1 MSYKIKF
8 DDITSVQVESQKT
21 MNAWGEAINNLN
33 TAMTDFI
40 NNTNLQGQAIS
51 SMRTYLVE
59 VHGTLLQTLVN
70 LMNDYSSNLLLY
82 KDGYYQI
89 DSSNHAKLPGQVFT
103 SLHSDLKSSR
113 DNLKSEIELLNTTK
127 DKISD
132 LVSYDGSSHTS
143 TVMDYNFLLNQ
154 IKNLDSSIIQYESS
168 HAGQDLVA
176 FKELLAATKALIAEH
191 AGKTR
196 TVGSYQSGDF
206 AKLQSIQRFAIAYQ
220 QATKQ
225 MESRVERVQAAQE
238 RDKARFE
245 ALAAEDRAK
254 KGWID
259 LGLGVLTAAFGILA
273 IIGTMGTATPLVVA
287 GGVVGFGTSVYGLSN
302 AGEGIHNIQLGNAG
316 DGHTKSYN
324 LIRDTLFMGNDK
336 LYHDV
341 GNVFV
346 TASAIMI
353 PIGQTQSVVKGL
365 TQFAIGE
372 AGAYTTGQVA
382 YHGTKLLG
390 GSEEDAQTANFIGNL
405 VGGYAASSA
414 ASKFSLN
421 KVKVEV
427 EAPKYNREQILKNL
441 EESRLARESSNF
453 DQYLA
458 KEKFQK
464 TLMGMEP
471 MDRQRYLQWYKYAE
485 AGISPSDRVRVLEIS
500 EKAPKIKMI
509 DGLDQ
514 QSVFKNIEAIDKE
527 ITPRPKPERYLHPD
541 YIEAHR
547 HQFDNGAIKI
557 QKFMPQKGGFNNG
570 AIGSNKDHVA
580 FVMPKDVG
588 ETLIDVSKGNPRLL
602 EDLLGL
608 HPGDLG
614 DAPVAIDIP
623 YDSIKN
629 LKVPSGNEA
638 SAFEDFWKPGG
649 QTFPGNMPEAVIDEV
664 PWGEFTIRKLGG
676 D

>member
-1 MSYKIKF
+1 MSYKINF

-103 SLHSDLKSSR
+103 TLHSDLKSSR

-132 LVSYDGSSHTS
+132 LVSYSGSSHTS
-143 TVMDYNFLLNQ
+143 TVMDYNFLMNQ
-154 IKNLDSSIIQYESS
+154 VRNLDNSIIQYESS

-206 AKLQSIQRFAIAYQ
+206 AKLQSVQRFAIAYQ
-220 QATKQ
+220 QASKQ
-225 MESRVERVQAAQE
+225 MESRVERVKAAQE

-259 LGLGVLTAAFGILA
+259 LGLGVLTVAFGILA
-273 IIGTMGTATPLVVA
+273 IVGTMGSATPLVFGA
-287 GGVVGFGTSVYGLSN
+287 GLTAGLGSFAYGTSNMYE
-302 AGEGIHNIQLGNAG
+302 AGQDIKLGNAG
-316 DGHTKSYN
+316 DIHTKSKN
-324 LIRDTLFMGNDK
+324 PIRDTLFMGNDK
-336 LYHDV
+336 LYHQV
-341 GNVFV
+341 GRIFV

-421 KVKVEV
+421 KVKVDV
-427 EAPKYNREQILKNL
+427 EAPKYNRDQILKNL
-441 EESRLARESSNF
+441 EESRLARESS
-453 DQYLA
+453 
-458 KEKFQK
+458 
-464 TLMGMEP
+464 G
-471 MDRQRYLQWYKYAE
+471 
-485 AGISPSDRVRVLEIS
+485 
-500 EKAPKIKMI
+500 
-509 DGLDQ
+509 
-514 QSVFKNIEAIDKE
+514 FKDFS
-527 ITPRPKPERYLHPD
+527 TRERYLEKVFNKLTPEERELIFNISKNAPKVEYRPGKTSKSVLSIPKKD
-541 YIEAHR
+541 RPSVEKVYSSEYIKAHR
-547 HQFDNGAIKI
+547 QQFENGAIKF
-557 QKFMPQKGGFNNG
+557 QKFTPEEGGYNNG
-570 AIGSNKDHVA
+570 AVGNEKDHVA
-580 FVMPKDVG
+580 FVMPKESG
-588 ETLIDVSKGNPRLL
+588 ETLIKVTKGDPELL
-602 EDLLGL
+602 EDILGL
-608 HPGDLG
+608 HRGDLG
-614 DAPVAIDIP
+614 ASPVAIEIP
-623 YDSIKN
+623 PESIKN
-629 LKVPSGNEA
+629 PRIPSGNED
-638 SAFEDFWKPGG
+638 SAFDGFWKPGG
-649 QTFPGNMPEAVIDEV
+649 KTFPGNMPEAVIDEV
-664 PWGEFTIRKLGG
+664 PWGKFIIRKLGG

>member
-1 MSYKIKF
+1 MSYDIKF

-40 NNTNLQGQAIS
+40 NNTNLQGQAVS

-103 SLHSDLKSSR
+103 TLHSDLKSSR
-113 DNLKSEIELLNTTK
+113 DNLKSEIELLNTAK

-132 LVSYDGSSHTS
+132 LVSYSGSSHTS
-143 TVMDYNFLLNQ
+143 TVMDYNFLMNQ
-154 IKNLDSSIIQYESS
+154 VKNLDNSIIQYESS

-206 AKLQSIQRFAIAYQ
+206 AKLKSVQRFAIAYQ

-238 RDKARFE
+238 RDKVRFE

-259 LGLGVLTAAFGILA
+259 LGLGVVTFAIGALA
-273 IIGTMGTATPLVVA
+273 IWATMGAATPLVV
-287 GGVVGFGTSVYGLSN
+287 GFGLTAGLGTTAYGASN
-302 AGEGIHNIQLGNAG
+302 MYEAGQNIQLGNAG
-316 DGHTKSYN
+316 DIHTKSKN
-324 LIRDTLFMGNDK
+324 PIRDTLFMGNDK
-336 LYHDV
+336 LYHQV
-341 GNVFV
+341 GGLFV

-405 VGGYAASSA
+405 VGGYAVSSA

-421 KVKVEV
+421 Q
-427 EAPKYNREQILKNL
+427 PI
-441 EESRLARESSNF
+441 SSNRYSKIDFTQTDF
-453 DQYLA
+453 DVELIRGRLKTDPDTAFFWSGRTDGIGGMDVA
-458 KEKFQK
+458 KKIAK
-464 TLMGMEP
+464 NKGGVTLESTIDDTNIVMPEWDFNAP
-471 MDRQRYLQWYKYAE
+471 SSVTAWEEASNVYAE
-485 AGISPSDRVRVLEIS
+485 QVSGEIRAVVGS
-500 EKAPKIKMI
+500 ELRPGNIWE
-509 DGLDQ
+509 
-514 QSVFKNIEAIDKE
+514 NIE
-527 ITPRPKPERYLHPD
+527 L
-541 YIEAHR
+541 
-547 HQFDNGAIKI
+547 
-557 QKFMPQKGGFNNG
+557 
-570 AIGSNKDHVA
+570 
-580 FVMPKDVG
+580 
-588 ETLIDVSKGNPRLL
+588 PRLKAN
-602 EDLLGL
+602 
-608 HPGDLG
+608 PN
-614 DAPVAIDIP
+614 VTKVTTIDPKTGVEKI
-623 YDSIKN
+623 I
-629 LKVPSGNEA
+629 
-638 SAFEDFWKPGG
+638 FE
-649 QTFPGNMPEAVIDEV
+649 
-664 PWGEFTIRKLGG
+664 R
-676 D
+676 